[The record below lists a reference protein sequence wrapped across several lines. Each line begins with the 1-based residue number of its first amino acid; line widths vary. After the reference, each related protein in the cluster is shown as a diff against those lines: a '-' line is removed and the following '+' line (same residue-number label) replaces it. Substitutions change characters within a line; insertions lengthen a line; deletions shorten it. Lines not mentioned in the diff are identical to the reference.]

1 MIARSPWFATA
12 TVLSIALGIGLNSTL
27 FTFFNAIF
35 FRPLDIKERG
45 RVTKL
50 FTRFADSSDSSL
62 SSFPAFE
69 DYRDQNR
76 VYNGLAA
83 HASFV
88 VNLYPSTSGNTVRRD
103 YLYAVSANF
112 FSVLGLSPSLGRD
125 FRPEEDHA
133 PGAHPVA
140 ILSESFWRT
149 EFGADPDI
157 VGRAI
162 KLNDAVFT
170 VAGVGPPSFLSLDL
184 VVCVTRI
191 AHYPWRGLWCRISC
205 EPVVNRLPLICTHTD
220 GYEPFPACQS
230 APQCSGILPTICDA
244 LH

>member
-1 MIARSPWFATA
+1 
-12 TVLSIALGIGLNSTL
+12 VLSIALGIGLNSTL

-35 FRPLDIKERG
+35 FRPLDIKEPG

-50 FTRFADSSDSSL
+50 FTRFVDSSDSSL
-62 SSFPAFE
+62 SSYPAFE
-69 DYRDQNR
+69 DYRAQNR

-88 VNLYPSTSGNTVRRD
+88 VNLYPSTSDNTVRRA

-125 FRPEEDHA
+125 FRPEEDRS

-140 ILSESFWRT
+140 ILSENCWRR
-149 EFGADPDI
+149 EFGADPEI

-162 KLNDAVFT
+162 KLNDATFT

-184 VVCVTRI
+184 GARRKDGCDTRI
-191 AHYPWRGLWCRISC
+191 ASPPSELHPSRSCATRG
-205 EPVVNRLPLICTHTD
+205 RLLLNAIPTA
-220 GYEPFPACQS
+220 GPAIQ
-230 APQCSGILPTICDA
+230 AAVI
-244 LH
+244 